1 MRSIFLISLFL
12 TGCDHSFSFPIQK
25 YAVVCSQYHQ
35 LSIVNIRADGT
46 TVPVTSGPR
55 SYAQTCVVNPDSSI
69 TIK

>member
-12 TGCDHSFSFPIQK
+12 TGCDHSFSIPVPK
-25 YAVVCSQYHQ
+25 YAVACSQYHQ

-46 TVPVTSGPR
+46 TVPDSGPR